1 MNLLQVCIPV
11 PRLQTFV
18 FWMFLV
24 TTSLLADEG
33 GQAAKTLRLAVIYV
47 EEPPF
52 VYTTS
57 NSEYRGI
64 IPELAQAL
72 SRELNLELEYLPMP
86 RKGLEQSLLNGK
98 ADVTWLSPEW
108 VTNKEQ
114 LIFSDPVFMYRE
126 FLYSLN
132 PFNESGNP
140 LDWLRDKTI
149 CLREDYQY
157 PSLDRFFVDNV
168 ARAVKVSSQVALVTL
183 LLKKRCD
190 LLNMNEHRAIWE
202 INSLGIKRK
211 VWRSS
216 KPLEETELTF
226 VFNKTWQTKMAQVNQ
241 VLSEIKRSGELGAI
255 IQTNIHLSLLPN
267 PKSTK
272 FD

>member
-1 MNLLQVCIPV
+1 MNLFQVYITA
-11 PRLQTFV
+11 PRLKTFV
-18 FWMFLV
+18 FWMAVV

-33 GQAAKTLRLAVIYV
+33 GQAAKTLRLAVIYL

-57 NSEYRGI
+57 DSEYRGI
-64 IPELAQAL
+64 VPSLAQAL
-72 SRELNLELEYLPMP
+72 SRELNLELEYLPTP

-114 LIFSDPVFMYRE
+114 LIFSDPVFLHRE

-149 CLREDYQY
+149 CIRQDYQY
-157 PSLDRFFVDNV
+157 PSLDPFFVDNV
-168 ARAVKVSSQVALVTL
+168 ARAVKVSSQVPLVTL
-183 LLKKRCD
+183 LLKERCD
-190 LLNMNEHRAIWE
+190 LLNMNEHRAIWVT
-202 INSLGIKRK
+202 NSLGIERK

-226 VFNKTWQTKMAQVNQ
+226 VFNKKWQTKMAQVNQ
-241 VLSEIKRSGELGAI
+241 ALADIKRSGELDAI
-255 IQTNIHLSLLPN
+255 IQTNIHPSMLPK
-267 PKSTK
+267 PTSTK